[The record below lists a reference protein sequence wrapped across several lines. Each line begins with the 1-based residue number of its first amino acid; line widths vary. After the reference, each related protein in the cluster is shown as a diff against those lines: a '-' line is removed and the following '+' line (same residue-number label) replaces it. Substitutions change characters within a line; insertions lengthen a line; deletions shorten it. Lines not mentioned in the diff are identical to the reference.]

1 MDGGGSQL
9 RALAN
14 QKQPAPRSVKRARFE
29 EGKDLSRRQLFARRL
44 FHRVQARVETLP
56 RFFASIMAASVVGGF
71 AFYGM
76 VLGGHFNDVASRTTA
91 SIGFDVD
98 AVTITGHRFMREQD
112 ILDIIGLQSGVSLVT
127 FNVAAAHQTL
137 LREPWVES
145 ASVRKVYPGKLQIN
159 LQERQPFAVW
169 QRGQIKSIVDRE
181 GLVLADFDAEIY
193 HGLPLLVGHGAHRKG
208 AEFLNTLGEF
218 PEIASRVRATMFRS
232 ERRWDI
238 LLDNLITVKLP
249 ERKVREALTELVLL
263 ESENDI
269 LSKDLVSID
278 MRLPDRLVMRLS
290 DDAMVNRQAVLK
302 RRKEIKTKEKN
313 I

>member
-9 RALAN
+9 RALAD
-14 QKQPAPRSVKRARFE
+14 QKQPAPRSVRRARFE
-29 EGKDLSRRQLFARRL
+29 EGKDLSRRQLFARRF
-44 FHRVQARVETLP
+44 FHRAEARVETLP
-56 RFFASIMAASVVGGF
+56 RFFSAIMSASVVGGF
-71 AFYGM
+71 TLYGM
-76 VLGGHFNDVASRTTA
+76 VLGGHFNDAASHTTA

-112 ILDIIGLQSGVSLVT
+112 ILDVLGLEPGVSLVT

-137 LREPWVES
+137 LREPWVEA

-159 LQERQPFAVW
+159 LEERQPFAVW
-169 QRGQIKSIVDRE
+169 QRGQTKSIIDSE
-181 GLVLADFDAEIY
+181 GLVLDDFDADVY
-193 HGLPLLVGHGAHRKG
+193 QGLPFLVGHGAQRKG
-208 AEFLNTLGEF
+208 HEFLKTLAEF
-218 PEIASRVRATMFRS
+218 PEIASRVRATMLRS

-238 LLDNLITVKLP
+238 LLDNLVTVKLP
-249 ERKVREALTELVLL
+249 ERKVRDALTELVLL

>member
-1 MDGGGSQL
+1 MDGGGSEL
-9 RALAN
+9 RALADK
-14 QKQPAPRSVKRARFE
+14 KQPAPRSVKRARFE

-44 FHRVQARVETLP
+44 FHRAEARVETLP
-56 RFFASIMAASVVGGF
+56 RFFASIMAVTVVGGLTL
-71 AFYGM
+71 YGT
-76 VLGGHFNDVASRTTA
+76 VLGGHFDDVASRTTA
-91 SIGFDVD
+91 GIGFDVD

-112 ILDIIGLQSGVSLVT
+112 ILDVLGLQPGVSLVT
-127 FNVAAAHQTL
+127 FNVDAAHQTL

-145 ASVRKVYPGKLQIN
+145 ASVRKVYPDKLQIN
-159 LQERQPFAVW
+159 LEERQPFAVW
-169 QRGQIKSIVDRE
+169 QRGQIKSIIDEE
-181 GLVLADFDAEIY
+181 GLVLDDYNGDIY
-193 HGLPLLVGHGAHRKG
+193 QGLPFLVGHGAQRKG
-208 AEFLNTLGEF
+208 AEFLKTLAEF
-218 PEIASRVRATMFRS
+218 PNIANRVRATMFRS

-238 LLDNLITVKLP
+238 LLDNLVTVKLP

>member
-9 RALAN
+9 RALADK
-14 QKQPAPRSVKRARFE
+14 KQPAQRSVRRTRFE
-29 EGKDLSRRQLFARRL
+29 EGKSLSRRQLFARRF
-44 FHRVQARVETLP
+44 FHRAEARVETLP
-56 RFFASIMAASVVGGF
+56 RFFSAIMSASVVGGF
-71 AFYGM
+71 SLYGM
-76 VLGGHFNDVASRTTA
+76 VLGGYFNEAASHTTA

-98 AVTITGHRFMREQD
+98 AVTITGHRFMRERD
-112 ILDIIGLQSGVSLVT
+112 ILDVLGLAPGVSLVT

-145 ASVRKVYPGKLQIN
+145 ASVRKVYPDKLQIN
-159 LQERQPFAVW
+159 LEERQPFAVW
-169 QRGQIKSIVDRE
+169 QRGQIKSIIDSE
-181 GLVLADFDAEIY
+181 GLVLDDFDADVY
-193 HGLPLLVGHGAHRKG
+193 QGLPFLVGHGAQRKG
-208 AEFLNTLGEF
+208 HEFLKTLAEF
-218 PEIASRVRATMFRS
+218 PEIANRVRATMLRS

-249 ERKVREALTELVLL
+249 ERKVRDALTELVLL